1 MGRPTSFIA
10 KIIFEYLDKWPNLPN
25 LTLAKKIYK
34 ENSKAFTGV
43 EHVRSIIRRYK
54 GRNGEDLRKSLKLR
68 KYFDNSELYKNPYQ
82 LPNSEAEDDTVFTI
96 PAQYN
101 RIGLMADMHI
111 PYHDVEAMTVAI
123 DHFINFGANAIII
136 DGDAIDF
143 YSLSRFDK
151 DPRNRD
157 VSYELDCLANV
168 IKTLQQNFGK
178 VFYKKG
184 NHEERYERYLRI
196 KAPELLNVSEFQ
208 FENLLAQRGV
218 NCEVIQH
225 TKIMAGKL
233 PIVHGHEFQS
243 ASTSI
248 VNPARGLMLKG
259 YTHGI
264 TAHAHRSSQHTEK
277 DLMGKLLVCF
287 SIGCLCGLS
296 PEWARLNKWNHGI
309 ATIELEESGAFDVE
323 NLRIHKGRTRK

>member
-1 MGRPTSFIA
+1 MAREISITT
-10 KIIFEYLDKWPNLPN
+10 KVIFEYLDKWPNVPN
-25 LTLAKKIYK
+25 LTLARKIYK
-34 ENSKAFTGV
+34 ENPESFTGI
-43 EHVRSIIRRYK
+43 EHVRAIIRTYK
-54 GRNGEDLRKSLKLR
+54 GRSGKNLREEIKYR
-68 KYFDNSELYKNPYQ
+68 KYFDDSELYKNPYQ
-82 LPNSEAEDDTVFTI
+82 LPDSEAEDDTVFTI
-96 PAQYN
+96 PPQYN
-101 RIGLMADMHI
+101 KIGLMADMHI

-136 DGDAIDF
+136 DGDAVDF
-143 YSLSRFDK
+143 YSLSRFNK

-168 IKTLQQNFGK
+168 IKTLKQNFGK

-208 FENLLAQRGV
+208 YENLLAQRGV
-218 NCEVIQH
+218 NCEVIPH

-233 PIVHGHEFQS
+233 PVIHGHEFQS

-264 TAHAHRSSQHTEK
+264 VAHAHRSSQHTE
-277 DLMGKLLVCF
+277 
-287 SIGCLCGLS
+287 
-296 PEWARLNKWNHGI
+296 
-309 ATIELEESGAFDVE
+309 
-323 NLRIHKGRTRK
+323 RT